1 MLLCDDCPVFTIM
14 DVSSSCILTEGGTV
28 LLTMLEA
35 GGLRELLFRL
45 PMRLA
50 KTGGSLALSPEP
62 GCDIVS
68 IGST

>member
-1 MLLCDDCPVFTIM
+1 M
-14 DVSSSCILTEGGTV
+14 

-62 GCDIVS
+62 GCDVVS